1 MKKIFKNLLFFFTK
15 LLDNVPDT
23 CYTIITK
30 RKGEKEM
37 FYEIHEE
44 EYEMY
49 LEALKACEEED
60 A

>member
-1 MKKIFKNLLFFFTK
+1 M
-15 LLDNVPDT
+15 LDKVPDS

-30 RKGEKEM
+30 RKGENKM
-37 FYEIHEE
+37 YYEIHEE

>member
-1 MKKIFKNLLFFFTK
+1 MKKIFKKSSFFLGKT
-15 LLDNVPDT
+15 LDNVPDS

-30 RKGEKEM
+30 RKGEKKM

-49 LEALKACEEED
+49 LEALKACEEEE